1 LAAMRKKIIA
11 LLVLI
16 LVVAS
21 IIALY
26 ARWTAR
32 KPASTLLPIS
42 GNIEAHE
49 SLVGFKVQGRLNE
62 LLVEEGQSVHEGDL
76 IARLDDKDY
85 LQQVSVDE
93 AALSSREAELSLAL
107 AGSRTQEIKAAEQAL
122 LDAQADMELKKVE
135 YRRNQALYERNSGVS
150 AEARDVAA
158 TNLKRAQAT
167 YERNKQTYDELV
179 EGTRKE
185 QIAINRANVN
195 TARQTLGLSRIR
207 LEYTSLFAPKTGV
220 VTVRQA
226 ELGEVMQPGTPV
238 VTIADLDHLW
248 LRGYVSETDLGRVRW
263 GQSATVRT
271 DTFPGKTYKGRVSF
285 ISSVAEFTPK
295 SVETHQERVTLVY
308 RIKIDL
314 DNPDHELKPGMPAD
328 AEIDVTGR

>member
-1 LAAMRKKIIA
+1 MRKKIIA

-21 IIALY
+21 IIVLY

-32 KPASTLLPIS
+32 KPPSNVLLIS

-49 SLVGFKVQGRLNE
+49 SLVGFKVQGRLDE

-76 IARLDDKDY
+76 IARLDNKDY
-85 LQQVSVDE
+85 TQQVGVDE
-93 AALSSREAELSLAL
+93 ALLGSREAELDLAL
-107 AGSRTQEIKAAEQAL
+107 AGSRTQEIKAAEQAV

-135 YRRNQALYERNSGVS
+135 YQRNQALYERNSGVS

-158 TNLKRAQAT
+158 TNLKRAQAI
-167 YERNKQTYDELV
+167 YERNKQTYAELV

-185 QIAINRANVN
+185 QIAINRANVS
-195 TARQTLGLSRIR
+195 TAKQNLGLSRIR

-226 ELGEVMQPGTPV
+226 ELGEVMQSGTPV
-238 VTIADLDHLW
+238 VTIADIDHLW
-248 LRGYVSETDLGRVRW
+248 LRGYVSESDLIRVSW

-271 DTFPGKTYKGRVSF
+271 DTYQGKTYKGRVSF

-295 SVETHQERVTLVY
+295 TVETHKERVTLVY
-308 RIKIDL
+308 RVKIDL
-314 DNPDHELKPGMPAD
+314 ENPNHDLKPGMPVD
-328 AEIDVTGR
+328 AEIDLTGR

>member
-1 LAAMRKKIIA
+1 MKKKIIA
-11 LLVLI
+11 LLVLFI
-16 LVVAS
+16 VVAS
-21 IIALY
+21 IIVLY
-26 ARWTAR
+26 ARWSAH
-32 KPASTLLPIS
+32 KSPSNVLLIS

-49 SLVGFKVQGRLNE
+49 SLVGFKVQGRLDE
-62 LLVEEGQSVHEGDL
+62 LLVQEGQSVREGDL
-76 IARLDDKDY
+76 IARLDSRDY
-85 LQQVSVDE
+85 AQQVSVDE
-93 AALSSREAELSLAL
+93 AVLSSREAELGLAL
-107 AGSRTQEIKAAEQAL
+107 AGSRTQEIKAAEQAV
-122 LDAQADMELKKVE
+122 LDAQADMELRKVE
-135 YRRNQALYERNSGVS
+135 YQRNQALYERNSGVS

-167 YERNKQTYDELV
+167 YERNRQTHDELV

-195 TARQTLGLSRIR
+195 TARQNLGLSRIR
-207 LEYTSLFAPKTGV
+207 LEYTSLLAPKTGV

-248 LRGYVSETDLGRVRW
+248 LRGYVSETDLGRVCW

-271 DTFPGKTYKGRVSF
+271 DTYPGKTYKGRVSF

-295 SVETHQERVTLVY
+295 TVETHKERVTLVY

-314 DNPDHELKPGMPAD
+314 DNPNHELKPGMPAD
-328 AEIDVTGR
+328 AQIDVANK

>member
-1 LAAMRKKIIA
+1 MRKKIIA

-16 LVVAS
+16 VVIAL
-21 IIALY
+21 IILLY

-32 KPASTLLPIS
+32 KPPANVLAIS

-49 SLVGFKVQGRLNE
+49 SLVGFKVQGRLDE
-62 LLVEEGQSVHEGDL
+62 LVVEEGQYVHDGDL
-76 IARLDDKDY
+76 LARLDRKDY

-93 AALSSREAELSLAL
+93 ASLASREAELDLAL
-107 AGSRTQEIKAAEQAL
+107 AGSRTQEIKAAQQAL
-122 LDAQADMELKKVE
+122 LDAQADMELKKIE
-135 YRRNQALYERNSGVS
+135 FQRNQALYERNAAVS

-167 YERNKQTYDELV
+167 YERNKQTHDELV

-195 TARQTLGLSRIR
+195 TARQNLGLSRIR
-207 LEYTSLFAPKTGV
+207 LDYTSLLAPKTGV

-226 ELGEVMQPGTPV
+226 ELGEVLQPGTPV
-238 VTIADLDHLW
+238 VTIADIDHLW

-263 GQSATVRT
+263 GQSAAVRT

-295 SVETHQERVTLVY
+295 SIETHKERVTLVY

-314 DNPDHELKPGMPAD
+314 DNPNHELKPGMPAD
-328 AEIDVTGR
+328 AEINVTDR

>member
-1 LAAMRKKIIA
+1 MRKKIIA
-11 LLVLI
+11 VLVLI
-16 LVVAS
+16 LVVAL
-21 IIALY
+21 IIAVY

-32 KPASTLLPIS
+32 KPPSNVLLIS

-49 SLVGFKVQGRLNE
+49 SLVGFKVQGRLDE
-62 LLVEEGQSVHEGDL
+62 LLAEEGQFVHEGDL
-76 IARLDDKDY
+76 IARLDNKDY
-85 LQQVSVDE
+85 SQQVEVDE
-93 AALSSREAELSLAL
+93 AALRSREAELGLAL
-107 AGSRTQEIKAAEQAL
+107 AGSRTQEIKAAEQAV
-122 LDAQADMELKKVE
+122 LDAQADVELKKVE
-135 YRRNQALYERNSGVS
+135 FQRNQALYERNAAVS

-167 YERNKQTYDELV
+167 YERNKQTYDQLV

-185 QIAINRANVN
+185 QIAINRANVQ
-195 TARQTLGLSRIR
+195 TARQNLGLSRIR

-263 GQSATVRT
+263 GQSATVKT
-271 DTFPGKTYKGRVSF
+271 DTYQGKTLKGRVSF

-295 SVETHQERVTLVY
+295 TVETHKERVTLVY

-314 DNPDHELKPGMPAD
+314 DNPNHELKPGMPAD
-328 AEIDVTGR
+328 AEIDVAGK

>member
-1 LAAMRKKIIA
+1 MRKKIIV

-16 LVVAS
+16 IVVAS
-21 IIALY
+21 IIVLY
-26 ARWTAR
+26 TRWTAR
-32 KPASTLLPIS
+32 KPPSNVLQIS

-49 SLVGFKVQGRLNE
+49 SLVGFKVQGRLDE
-62 LLVEEGQSVHEGDL
+62 LFVEEGQSVHVGDL
-76 IARLDDKDY
+76 IARLDNKDY
-85 LQQVSVDE
+85 MQQVSADE
-93 AALSSREAELSLAL
+93 AALGSREAELDLAL
-107 AGSRTQEIKAAEQAL
+107 AGSRTQEIKAAEQAV

-135 YRRNQALYERNSGVS
+135 FQRNQALYERNAAVS

-167 YERNKQTYDELV
+167 YERNKQTHDELL

-195 TARQTLGLSRIR
+195 TAKQNLGLSRIR
-207 LEYTSLFAPKTGV
+207 FEYTSLFAPKTGV

-263 GQSATVRT
+263 GQHATVRT
-271 DTFPGKTYKGRVSF
+271 DTYPDKTYKGRVSF

-295 SVETHQERVTLVY
+295 SVETHKERVTLTY
-308 RIKIDL
+308 RVKIDL
-314 DNPDHELKPGMPAD
+314 ENPNHELKPGMPAD
-328 AEIDVTGR
+328 VEIDVTGR